1 MTYKKHMICY
11 VGLEEGSFR
20 TMCGI
25 TDENCS
31 ENFYDDQSNTVDYGD
46 IGATTCK
53 RCIKAW
59 EKDVELFKKSEQQV
73 SRITPWE
80 EINVPNSPSIGG
92 KFWNIELN
100 EDWFNCPK
108 VLDAMTQD
116 YLENIFTHTE
126 EVPRDIVIQRYC
138 IEQGNVLE
146 DTSNPETNF
155 CDNPDCYSCTTL
167 KNFMNEPSS

>member
-11 VGLEEGSFR
+11 VDLEEGSFR
-20 TMCGI
+20 TMCGK

-59 EKDVELFKKSEQQV
+59 EKDVKLFKESEKQM
-73 SRITPWE
+73 SRITPGE
-80 EINVPNSPSIGG
+80 ELDVPNTPG
-92 KFWNIELN
+92 KDGKSWTVELN
-100 EDWFNCPK
+100 EDWFNNTE
-108 VLDAMTQD
+108 VINQMVEE
-116 YLENIFTHTE
+116 YLEEIFSHDYE
-126 EVPRDIVIQRYC
+126 AHRDVVIQRYC
-138 IEQGNVLE
+138 IEQGNILE
-146 DTSNPETNF
+146 DTSSPETNF

-167 KNFMNEPSS
+167 KSFMNE